1 MDSKECI
8 LVVDDD
14 EGIRKS
20 LSLILKK
27 KGYLVESAG
36 TGAEALSIA
45 KDRTINLTLLDIK
58 LPDTEGIQIIAPL
71 LETNLDMSIFMITGF
86 ASVES
91 AVDALTAGASG
102 YITKPIDL
110 DEMLVMIQT
119 AVEHQHLVTDVKR
132 AEAELRVSLAKYK
145 VIFES
150 FPIAITVSDKLG
162 NIIESNWRAMEILG
176 LSPEEQSRRTIDG
189 TEWHVIRPDGTPM
202 KADEYASVR
211 ALKENHLVQ
220 NVEMGIVKE
229 NNAVTWI
236 NVTAAPIPIK
246 DYGVAIAYN
255 DITERKRVDEEIIFK
270 NIILST
276 QQETTLDGILII
288 DEHGKIISF
297 NQHFTDMWD
306 IPNTIIASGEDILAI
321 QSVLTKVKDPSGF
334 LERVSYLYEHKDEK
348 SREEVDLVDG
358 RVFDRFSA
366 PMYGKDGR
374 YYGRV
379 WYFRDITERKRT
391 ESALRESEERFRELF
406 NKAND
411 AIYLY
416 EYDPMRQTGQLIEVN
431 EVACQMLQYT
441 HDEFIQ
447 MPVENIRAPDERET
461 FRDHMKSL
469 MVVGHLTFETRHQR
483 KDSTWVPIEV
493 NAHLF
498 MLQGKSVVLSIAR
511 DITQR
516 KKTEEEVQKSL
527 VQIESDLE
535 QMALFNDQ
543 IRNPLAVMI
552 ALLDREQESPVNARI
567 RGQVYKINDLITT
580 LDRQYSSSEKVRE
593 FLRKHYDF
601 YRGEDQ

>member
-20 LSLILKK
+20 LTLILKK

-58 LPDTEGIQIIAPL
+58 LPDIEGILLLAPL
-71 LETNLDMSIFMITGF
+71 LKTNLEMSVIMITGF

-91 AVDALTAGASG
+91 AVQSLTAGASG

-110 DEMLVMIQT
+110 DGMLPRIKT
-119 AVEHQHLVTDVKR
+119 ALDHQRLVTEVR
-132 AEAELRVSLAKYK
+132 QAEEELNVSLAKYK

-150 FPIAITVSDKLG
+150 FPIAITISDKSG
-162 NIIESNWRAMEILG
+162 NIIESNWRAVEILG
-176 LSPEEQSRRTIDG
+176 LSPEEQSRRRIGG
-189 TEWHVIRPDGTPM
+189 TEWHLIRPDGTPM
-202 KADEYASVR
+202 PAGEYASVR

-220 NVEMGIVKE
+220 NVEMGIVKD
-229 NNAVTWI
+229 NNTVTWI
-236 NVTAAPIPIK
+236 NVTAAPVPIK

-255 DITERKRVDEEIIFK
+255 DITERKRVDEEIVFK
-270 NIILST
+270 NIVLST

-306 IPNTIIASGEDILAI
+306 IPDDVIESGEDILAI
-321 QSVLTKVKDPSGF
+321 QSVITKVKDPGEF
-334 LERVSYLYEHKDEK
+334 LERVKYLYEHKEEK

-391 ESALRESEERFRELF
+391 ENALRESEERFRELF

-416 EYDPMRQTGQLIEVN
+416 EYDPVQQTGQLIEVN

-441 HDEFIQ
+441 HDEFLL
-447 MPVENIRAPDERET
+447 MPVENIRAPIERES
-461 FRDHMKSL
+461 FREHMKSL
-469 MVVGHLTFETRHQR
+469 MGLGHFTFETRHQR
-483 KDSTWVPIEV
+483 KDSTWLPIEV

-498 MLQGKSVVLSIAR
+498 VLQGRNVVLSIAR
-511 DITQR
+511 DITER
-516 KKTEEEVQKSL
+516 KKTDEKIRNSL

-543 IRNPLAVMI
+543 IRNPLAVI
-552 ALLDREQESPVNARI
+552 AALLDREQESKTNTMI
-567 RGQVYKINDLITT
+567 REQAFKINALITT
-580 LDRQYSSSEKVRE
+580 LDGEYLKSEKVRE

-601 YRGEDQ
+601 YEGEDR